1 LTRDGCFAQGPD
13 QDCGHSNKS
22 YVAKSGF
29 QIARSCVL
37 IVEWEPPA
45 GGPPALRPE
54 YPVQDTLAE
63 VITTSADFENFSD
76 DDELWLSDLE
86 TRAIDLENEL
96 SVWREVRQRA
106 VGEPEY
112 AAEPVPIPPH
122 ESFRRVAGRPDRG
135 AQAGSREP
143 VNTTARRAGGRYEP
157 RVAGRSEPRVAG
169 RSEPRVAGRS
179 EPRVAGRSR
188 VDERTRALID
198 HGRRSVRRGRFGR
211 GQKIAMCVAAAVVG
225 LTVLIVVVFRPGA
238 SWPASVAVVQN
249 EISTACQN
257 PNVVSE
263 PNQVNFAC
271 GKSTSQIL
279 WVFSLMTS
287 GDNPNFSD
295 TKTGRQGLEPI
306 SATQGGE
313 VAWSLNL
320 HHPYNPY
327 NPIDS
332 LEVAARAINNII
344 GGASL
349 TASSGKP
356 TVQSGLE
363 SVPANC
369 ALYTGSAAVVT
380 RVGYPDICA
389 TAVTSASG
397 QAALVADVYKEW
409 FVGSSPAF
417 AQDASVLY
425 QNATDPGNPQV
436 QAILKTLFGSAA

>member
-1 LTRDGCFAQGPD
+1 
-13 QDCGHSNKS
+13 
-22 YVAKSGF
+22 
-29 QIARSCVL
+29 
-37 IVEWEPPA
+37 
-45 GGPPALRPE
+45 
-54 YPVQDTLAE
+54 

-112 AAEPVPIPPH
+112 AAEPVPSPPH

-135 AQAGSREP
+135 PQAASREP
-143 VNTTARRAGGRYEP
+143 VNTTARRAGGRY
-157 RVAGRSEPRVAG
+157 
-169 RSEPRVAGRS
+169 EPRVAGRS

-198 HGRRSVRRGRFGR
+198 HGRRSVPRGRFGR
-211 GQKIAMCVAAAVVG
+211 KQKIAMCVAAAVVG

-320 HHPYNPY
+320 HHPYNPH

-363 SVPANC
+363 SIPANC
-369 ALYTGSAAVVT
+369 ALYTGSAAVIT

-389 TAVTSASG
+389 TPVTTASG

-425 QNATDPGNPQV
+425 ENATDPGNPQV

>member
-1 LTRDGCFAQGPD
+1 M
-13 QDCGHSNKS
+13 S
-22 YVAKSGF
+22 
-29 QIARSCVL
+29 
-37 IVEWEPPA
+37 
-45 GGPPALRPE
+45 
-54 YPVQDTLAE
+54 
-63 VITTSADFENFSD
+63 TTSAEFENFSD

-106 VGEPEY
+106 LADQDY
-112 AAEPVPIPPH
+112 AAEPVASPPH
-122 ESFRRVAGRPDRG
+122 ESFRRVAGPPERG
-135 AQAGSREP
+135 PQAAPRAA
-143 VNTTARRAGGRYEP
+143 VRTAAAGPRAGASRAS
-157 RVAGRSEPRVAG
+157 RARA
-169 RSEPRVAGRS
+169 
-179 EPRVAGRSR
+179 SR
-188 VDERTRALID
+188 VSRAGAAPTRRTRALID

-211 GQKIAMCVAAAVVG
+211 RHKITIALAVLAVG
-225 LTVLIVVVFRPGA
+225 VTVLIMVVFRPGA
-238 SWPASVAVVQN
+238 SWPSSVAVVQG

-257 PNVVSE
+257 PNIVSE

-271 GKSTSQIL
+271 GKDTSQIL

-295 TKTGRQGLEPI
+295 AKTGRQGLEPI

-327 NPIDS
+327 NAIDS
-332 LEVAARAINNII
+332 LQVAARAINNII

-349 TASSGKP
+349 IGSNGKP
-356 TVQSGLE
+356 TVQPGLE
-363 SVPANC
+363 SNPANC
-369 ALYTGSAAVVT
+369 ARYTGSAAVVT
-380 RVGYPDICA
+380 RAGYPDLCA

-397 QAALVADVYKEW
+397 QAALVADVYKQW

-425 QNATDPGNPQV
+425 QNANDPGNPQV